1 MEHLDEKE
9 LAGQI
14 ELLCVYFGVRRYVH
28 QDREYVGYTYFVEAV
43 KQRYCGM
50 EERGIIKHLATVFG
64 VSSSKISSAID
75 LIVCKGQRTHWWRYD
90 RLLFRQC
97 RTLPETISAFAQWLH
112 TYRGVKLRED
122 ADGRPVVIWRLYEGY
137 EDHPRRRM
145 VRFLSLALRE
155 IDPYLDSIEIDRW
168 DDELINVRFA
178 TGDRNIVRCEKPLYD
193 VMMDVVMLCR
203 EHSLD
208 EGVEA

>member
-112 TYRGVKLRED
+112 TYRGAKLRDDEN
-122 ADGRPVVIWRLYEGY
+122 GKPVVIWRPYEGY
-137 EDHPRRRM
+137 EDRPRRRM

-168 DDELINVRFA
+168 NDELINVRFV
-178 TGDRNIVRCEKPLYD
+178 TGDRDIVRCEKPLYD
-193 VMMDVVMLCR
+193 VMVDVVMLCR